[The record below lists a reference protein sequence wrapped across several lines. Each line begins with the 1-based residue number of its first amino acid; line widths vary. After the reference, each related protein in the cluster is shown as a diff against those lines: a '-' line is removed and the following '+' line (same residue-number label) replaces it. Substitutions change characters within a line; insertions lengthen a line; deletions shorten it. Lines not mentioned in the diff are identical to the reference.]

1 MRHVDGR
8 AVYLTEASVS
18 VFEAERRRTADEERW
33 AADRKRWLEHARA
46 VGAPR
51 DRRAKLAA
59 APLGEATVLACR
71 QLYLSTAE
79 RAAHRAGRARRWNDV
94 ARIRRRQASALYHEA
109 GSPIP
114 PPDEVVAL
122 YRQGVTAT
130 LHSLA
135 ELGSVADLVGARCC
149 PACRAD
155 NGRTFRVADELRTP
169 RLPHAG
175 CPRGLCDCDWWIVTE
190 APKRRRRRR
199 PSPPSARRGD
209 DPPLEA
215 TPAASY

>member
-1 MRHVDGR
+1 M
-8 AVYLTEASVS
+8 
-18 VFEAERRRTADEERW
+18 
-33 AADRKRWLEHARA
+33 
-46 VGAPR
+46 
-51 DRRAKLAA
+51 
-59 APLGEATVLACR
+59 
-71 QLYLSTAE
+71 
-79 RAAHRAGRARRWNDV
+79 

-199 PSPPSARRGD
+199 LSPPSAPRGD